1 MALGPRVRR
10 VRVGPRCDD
19 ECPDCPGSGM
29 SPLTHALIV
38 AGATVAFQALGE
50 IVVKRMTASAEFIDL
65 IRERMSEAPVEEPTP
80 PPSRK
85 RGAK

>member
-1 MALGPRVRR
+1 MLGPRVKR
-10 VRVGPRCDD
+10 VRVGVRCDD
-19 ECPDCPGSGM
+19 ECPDCPAPGM
-29 SPLTHALIV
+29 SPLAHALIV

-50 IVVKRMTASAEFIDL
+50 IVVKRMTASADFIDM
-65 IRERMSEAPVEEPTP
+65 IRDKMSEAPAAETPP